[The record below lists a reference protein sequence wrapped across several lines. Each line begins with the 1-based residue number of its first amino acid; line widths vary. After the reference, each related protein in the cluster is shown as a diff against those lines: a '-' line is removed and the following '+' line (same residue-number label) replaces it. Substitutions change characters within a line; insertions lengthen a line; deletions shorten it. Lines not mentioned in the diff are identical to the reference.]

1 MNRSSPPSVASTR
14 PASLIIDCVVVHV
27 SWIPRAAVGRTRLV
41 ICAGD
46 VDCHELREIVLL
58 ESGEYALVERI
69 VVRDDVAN
77 I

>member
-1 MNRSSPPSVASTR
+1 
-14 PASLIIDCVVVHV
+14 
-27 SWIPRAAVGRTRLV
+27 V

-46 VDCHELREIVLL
+46 VDGHELGEIVLL

-69 VVRDDVAN
+69 VVRDDVTN